1 MHDVNRRSIDPLLM
15 VESDE
20 DGVSGTE
27 ATEALDE
34 LFREH
39 RDRLVQLAA
48 AVTFD
53 RALAEEVVQD
63 AFVGLQRQFGV
74 VDNAAGYLQR
84 SVINRGI
91 NALRR
96 RRTANRYQP
105 PPADVASTP
114 EIDETWAAVV
124 RLPVRQRTVVA
135 LRFWHDMTEADIAGL
150 LGWPLGTVKSTLH
163 RALKTLRSEMT

>member
-1 MHDVNRRSIDPLLM
+1 MHDVSRRSIDPLLM
-15 VESDE
+15 VERDD
-20 DGVSGTE
+20 DGVDGTE
-27 ATEALDE
+27 VTEALDE

-84 SVINRGI
+84 SVINLGI

-105 PPADVASTP
+105 PPAGVASTP

-124 RLPVRQRTVVA
+124 RLPVKQRTVVA
-135 LRFWHDMTEADIAGL
+135 LRFWHDMTEVDIAGL